1 MRNWRRFK
9 ALRWNTGREWEY
21 GRRAQIWV
29 VLSLVS
35 WKCPLSH
42 QTDFG
47 PVTLCCST
55 WLRFWFGS
63 VLQGVHKNSTGTIT
77 NDLRGGGRVQKT
89 PAWVIKTAP
98 GWKIGFKQTT
108 WFSQHFLWPWDSNI
122 KEGKN
127 SYKLLYVCTTAN
139 QSWLWPLFCDL
150 SKKAE
155 ERMFTSIQQ
164 QKTQNIRWG

>member
-1 MRNWRRFK
+1 MQPSLNR
-9 ALRWNTGREWEY
+9 TGLINQIAIQSVKTHVTRCKQAFSCTWGIGEGSKLHNETLAGKEY

-35 WKCPLSH
+35 WKGPFSH

-77 NDLRGGGRVQKT
+77 NDMLGGGRVQKT

-98 GWKIGFKQTT
+98 GWKIWFKQTT
-108 WFSQHFLWPWDSNI
+108 SFSQHFLWPWDRNI

-127 SYKLLYVCTTAN
+127 SYTI
-139 QSWLWPLFCDL
+139 
-150 SKKAE
+150 
-155 ERMFTSIQQ
+155 TSV
-164 QKTQNIRWG
+164 